1 MQIGEILTS
10 EVLGYSQAS
19 GNSKLQANVFLKN
32 IFPLLRKDH
41 YENCVFKRL
50 LQLQGVFQIM
60 KIDDLIDD
68 DQDQSDYD

>member
-19 GNSKLQANVFLKN
+19 CNSKLQANVFLKN

-41 YENCVFKRL
+41 YEN
-50 LQLQGVFQIM
+50 
-60 KIDDLIDD
+60 
-68 DQDQSDYD
+68 

>member
-32 IFPLLRKDH
+32 IFPLL
-41 YENCVFKRL
+41 YCIGGYANN
-50 LQLQGVFQIM
+50 I
-60 KIDDLIDD
+60 I
-68 DQDQSDYD
+68 